1 MKSGQNCPDRENY
14 ILLSGGTMP
23 KSKIIIKTPAESIN
37 TGINNMLNN
46 NKNTKQEKYD
56 KKMAKYLANRARKVQ
71 KENEKRANRPGSTP
85 MKARLMKAARDYFK
99 SGKCFNIIE
108 VSENGKD
115 YALGVMTWGPNAIC
129 SSAQTIYLGV
139 DDNSEIEN
147 IWEKCV
153 ETAFDEHMMKQINKG
168 YIHINYI
175 IANNPEEAWSQIKIA
190 MMSSKIA

>member
-1 MKSGQNCPDRENY
+1 
-14 ILLSGGTMP
+14 MP
-23 KSKIIIKTPAESIN
+23 KSKIIIKTHAESIN

-85 MKARLMKAARDYFK
+85 MKDRLMKAARDYFK

-115 YALGVMTWGPNAIC
+115 CALGVMTWGPNAIC

-153 ETAFDEHMMKQINKG
+153 ETAFDEHMMKQINQG

>member
-1 MKSGQNCPDRENY
+1 
-14 ILLSGGTMP
+14 MP
-23 KSKIIIKTPAESIN
+23 KSKIIIKTHAESIN

-56 KKMAKYLANRARKVQ
+56 KKMAKYLANRASKVQ

-99 SGKCFNIIE
+99 SGKCFDIIE

-115 YALGVMTWGPNAIC
+115 CALGVMTWGPNAIC

-153 ETAFDEHMMKQINKG
+153 ETAFDEHVMKQIKKG
-168 YIHINYI
+168 HIHINYI
-175 IANNPEEAWSQIKIA
+175 PI
-190 MMSSKIA
+190 